1 MLTPTHLLV
10 TVLIVM
16 LLRLN
21 RDEVF
26 IALMF
31 GVVID
36 IDHIFA
42 LPRYVEDNGWA
53 AVLRQSWDDGTGL
66 PWRSWLHH
74 PMTAIVVGHLSEG
87 WRYLLPLPFWAVHL
101 GMDWLQLAVSDYN
114 TAVESAILVL
124 SATGITYVKYS
135 DWARHTGHT
144 GAGPFLE
151 HMIASTRNRRA
162 FGR

>member
-53 AVLRQSWDDGTGL
+53 AILRQSWDDGTGL

-74 PMTAIVVGHLSEG
+74 PMSAIVVGHLSEG
-87 WRYLLPLPFWAVHL
+87 WRYLLPLPFWAIHL
-101 GMDWLQLAVSDYN
+101 GMDWLQLAVSEYN
-114 TAVESAILVL
+114 AAVESAILVL
-124 SATGITYVKYS
+124 SATGIAYVKYS
-135 DWARHTGHT
+135 DWAQLTGHT

-151 HMIASTRNRRA
+151 HMVASARNWRA